1 MDLLKKEAARQGY
14 RSRLITKKYKEI
26 AHTATV
32 MLKQAQEL
40 YNQTRSL
47 QDLNDHSSY
56 QRGYL
61 LGYNEGGQKANTQL
75 DGRIKDLREK
85 FFQAVEQRNI
95 SRLFLDKAIKEG
107 TFKVKQRPNENIA
120 IKSIRED
127 MKRKREFP
135 ETNLKRKKKKIIV
148 QSDHTNNSPTPD
160 KEKPQSF
167 KLRV

>member
-1 MDLLKKEAARQGY
+1 MDLKKEAARQGY
-14 RSRLITKKYKEI
+14 RFRLNTRKYKEI
-26 AHTATV
+26 TQTATV
-32 MLKQAQEL
+32 MLKQAHEL
-40 YNQTRSL
+40 YDQTRRL

-61 LGYNEGGQKANTQL
+61 LGYNEGGQKTDTQL
-75 DGRIKDLREK
+75 NNRIKDLREK
-85 FFQAVEQRNI
+85 FFQVIEQRNT
-95 SRLFLDKAIKEG
+95 SRVLLDKAIKEG

-135 ETNLKRKKKKIIV
+135 ETNLKRKKKKNLE
-148 QSDHTNNSPTPD
+148 QTDHTNLPTPD
-160 KEKPQSF
+160 KEKPLSF